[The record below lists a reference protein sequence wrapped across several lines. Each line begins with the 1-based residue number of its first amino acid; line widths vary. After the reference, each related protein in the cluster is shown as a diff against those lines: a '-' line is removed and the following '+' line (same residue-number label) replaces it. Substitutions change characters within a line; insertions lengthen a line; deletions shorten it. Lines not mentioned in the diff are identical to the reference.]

1 MPPQKKNLLLCLDAF
16 NTLFT
21 PSIPIPIAYARTACA
36 HGIPVPSPSNPRE
49 LSSSF
54 KEQFKSQSARHPNY
68 GRATGMGAQTWWKEV
83 IHNTLSPF
91 LKPGQQFPRGLVE
104 ELLKKYSSSEG
115 YTLYGDVRPF
125 FDSLKSNGGGE
136 GWKYERVVVGVVT
149 NSDDRVPGILESFG
163 LKVGK
168 RRVGAEEGV
177 SKKEEEDGLIREAG
191 TDAGREEDVNFVCL
205 SYDVGFEK
213 PDRRIFDAAVSMLPS
228 ECNIN
233 DFDKLYVG
241 DELEKDYLGAKAAGW
256 DSVLLKREW
265 NEEGIRENGTK
276 QAEVEDKEGN
286 KGMVDMA
293 GSLMDLR
300 SWRS

>member
-1 MPPQKKNLLLCLDAF
+1 
-16 NTLFT
+16 
-21 PSIPIPIAYARTACA
+21 
-36 HGIPVPSPSNPRE
+36 
-49 LSSSF
+49 
-54 KEQFKSQSARHPNY
+54 
-68 GRATGMGAQTWWKEV
+68 MGAQTWWKEV

-104 ELLKKYSSSEG
+104 ELLNKYSSSEG

-125 FDSLKSNGGGE
+125 FDSLKSAGGE
-136 GWKYERVVVGVVT
+136 AWKYERVVVGVVT
-149 NSDDRVPGILESFG
+149 NSDDRVPGILKSFG
-163 LKVGK
+163 LRIGK
-168 RRVGAEEGV
+168 RRFAAEEGI
-177 SKKEEEDGLIREAG
+177 SKKEEEKGLIREAG
-191 TDAGREEDVNFVCL
+191 TDAGREEDVNFICL

-213 PDRRIFDAAVSMLPS
+213 PDRRIFDAAISMLPS

-265 NEEGIRENGTK
+265 NEEGIRENKIK
-276 QAEVEDKEGN
+276 QTEVEDKEGN
-286 KGMVDMA
+286 KRMVDMA